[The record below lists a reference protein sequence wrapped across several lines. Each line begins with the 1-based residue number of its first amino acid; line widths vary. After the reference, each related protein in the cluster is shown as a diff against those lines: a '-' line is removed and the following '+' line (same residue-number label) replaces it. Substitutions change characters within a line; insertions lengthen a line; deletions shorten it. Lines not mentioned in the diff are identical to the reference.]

1 MKVQIQY
8 FEGCPNWRVAERR
21 LREALDLVGDSS
33 PVERCPVETQ
43 EEAERLRFSGSPT
56 ILINGRDPFPTGSEA
71 YGLTCRVYPTPEGL
85 GGSPSLRQCI
95 DAAVAATS
103 S

>member
-1 MKVQIQY
+1 MIRRHHRKRSTVKVQIQY

-43 EEAERLRFSGSPT
+43 EEAERL
-56 ILINGRDPFPTGSEA
+56 PTGSEA